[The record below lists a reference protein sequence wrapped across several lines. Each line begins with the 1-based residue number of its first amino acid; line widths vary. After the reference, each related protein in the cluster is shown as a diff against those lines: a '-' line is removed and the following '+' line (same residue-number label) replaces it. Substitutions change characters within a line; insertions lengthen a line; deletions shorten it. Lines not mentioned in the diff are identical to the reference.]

1 MSDNKLLIVLI
12 EHKYLCKL
20 NSKCIFLLN
29 QGGMLGVIKLTT
41 FQQLV
46 CVDIQVLN
54 PRITYLWLLSFVCL
68 DEGR

>member
-1 MSDNKLLIVLI
+1 M
-12 EHKYLCKL
+12 
-20 NSKCIFLLN
+20 LN

-54 PRITYLWLLSFVCL
+54 PRITYLGLLPFVCL
-68 DEGR
+68 DEGH